1 MMHKFI
7 ILLLTLPLLSCFE
20 FIHEVDLNSDG
31 SGHLNVVLNFSRS
44 QSKIDMLLLLDEVN
58 GHNVPSTIE
67 IAQKLKVFEDSARVT
82 AGVSNVNSH
91 FNQIDYILE
100 FSCDFDNLN
109 TLNERIY
116 SLWKNSEPEKA
127 EKISYYTFEHKKL
140 KVNIG
145 NSAVKLFNGLSPADR
160 EVLIGADYT
169 SILRFQETIQ
179 KQSNPSAKVIPN
191 KKVLILQ
198 SKVLE
203 LIRKPQLFN
212 NTVYLN

>member
-1 MMHKFI
+1 MHKFI

>member
-58 GHNVPSTIE
+58 GHDVPSTIE

>member
-1 MMHKFI
+1 M
-7 ILLLTLPLLSCFE
+7 
-20 FIHEVDLNSDG
+20 DLNSDG

>member
-1 MMHKFI
+1 MHKFI

-58 GHNVPSTIE
+58 GHDVPSTIE